1 MQQKEIKYTGITTI
15 PSDYDCPDGDIASMI
30 NLVNENGNLV
40 PVIPPE
46 ILFVLGN
53 NQKVLYIHK
62 TSDYCNYIV
71 CDTNEGINNG
81 KIRYFTENPST
92 QKDII
97 SITNK
102 ELYQINS
109 IGNTLVILTDQGLIY
124 ALYKSGSYVIMGDK
138 AEFPSI
144 SFRLRS
150 TIKSSEIM
158 TSSFPAG
165 GVFSGIS
172 HPILE
177 EEAAKATRD
186 VIFAY
191 INPESA
197 NIKNTNGF
205 QQPFM
210 IRYAYRLYDG
220 SLYMFSAPVKMGP
233 SENAHFLARVA
244 GFNTNNGAV
253 TGINMQITS
262 ISSSL
267 YYEITNYDI
276 LKESL
281 PNWMDI
287 VKSIDIFIT
296 PSLAGV
302 DQENSCHNILP
313 YLYADTSSNERADV
327 KSHTCIGE
335 KDDSGKPIYREYNMS
350 EAWGESISQ
359 QSFISMKIST
369 FLDNE
374 SALPFYH
381 ICSIDINKIAK
392 GENILPIEN
401 GALNGLKNREF
412 MEGDSQQSGTRV
424 AKHAFT
430 YNSRL
435 NLANITMIPTSIPL
449 ESCFQYINGEYDNT
463 SKKAIKKVYRH
474 KGYVFIE
481 SEKQDIMVD
490 IISNIEM
497 NILSSFFFYPDPKA
511 FKIIIER
518 EDNNGIKTYSS
529 TKLTEHKSLNGA
541 YTDSINSFVSNFDTS
556 ILSNISRGIPHYNE
570 IHTSEVNNPFTFPPT
585 GVNTIGSG
593 EILGIRSA
601 TKALSQGQFGQFP
614 LYAFTDEGVWAIE
627 VSSEGKYT
635 AKQPATRD
643 VCNNPESITQI
654 DTAVLFTSERGIML
668 IQGSES
674 VCISEILNKKSFD
687 ISTLKGYEQL
697 AQMAGLTTD
706 HFKHTSFMEYIKG
719 CNMSYDYTNQRII
732 VFNKEYSYAY
742 VFSLQTKTW
751 SMIPSNFINSVNSY
765 PDSYIM
771 AKSNT
776 LVNVSNT
783 GNEYSK
789 GVKGIIITRPLK
801 LDSPDLLKTI
811 TQSIHRGVFEKGHI
825 KSVLYGSRDCINYI
839 PITSSLDHTIRSIHG
854 SPYKYFRFAIIT
866 ELSPGESLSG
876 TSVVYETRQTNKLR

>member
-1 MQQKEIKYTGITTI
+1 
-15 PSDYDCPDGDIASMI
+15 
-30 NLVNENGNLV
+30 
-40 PVIPPE
+40 
-46 ILFVLGN
+46 
-53 NQKVLYIHK
+53 
-62 TSDYCNYIV
+62 
-71 CDTNEGINNG
+71 
-81 KIRYFTENPST
+81 
-92 QKDII
+92 
-97 SITNK
+97 
-102 ELYQINS
+102 
-109 IGNTLVILTDQGLIY
+109 
-124 ALYKSGSYVIMGDK
+124 
-138 AEFPSI
+138 
-144 SFRLRS
+144 
-150 TIKSSEIM
+150 
-158 TSSFPAG
+158 
-165 GVFSGIS
+165 
-172 HPILE
+172 
-177 EEAAKATRD
+177 
-186 VIFAY
+186 
-191 INPESA
+191 
-197 NIKNTNGF
+197 
-205 QQPFM
+205 
-210 IRYAYRLYDG
+210 
-220 SLYMFSAPVKMGP
+220 
-233 SENAHFLARVA
+233 
-244 GFNTNNGAV
+244 
-253 TGINMQITS
+253 
-262 ISSSL
+262 
-267 YYEITNYDI
+267 
-276 LKESL
+276 
-281 PNWMDI
+281 
-287 VKSIDIFIT
+287 
-296 PSLAGV
+296 
-302 DQENSCHNILP
+302 
-313 YLYADTSSNERADV
+313 
-327 KSHTCIGE
+327 
-335 KDDSGKPIYREYNMS
+335 
-350 EAWGESISQ
+350 
-359 QSFISMKIST
+359 MK
-369 FLDNE
+369 
-374 SALPFYH
+374 
-381 ICSIDINKIAK
+381 
-392 GENILPIEN
+392 
-401 GALNGLKNREF
+401 
-412 MEGDSQQSGTRV
+412 
-424 AKHAFT
+424 
-430 YNSRL
+430 
-435 NLANITMIPTSIPL
+435 
-449 ESCFQYINGEYDNT
+449 
-463 SKKAIKKVYRH
+463 
-474 KGYVFIE
+474 
-481 SEKQDIMVD
+481 
-490 IISNIEM
+490 
-497 NILSSFFFYPDPKA
+497 ILSSFFFYPDPKA

-541 YTDSINSFVSNFDTS
+541 YTDSISSFISSFDTS
-556 ILSNISRGIPHYNE
+556 ILSNTSRGIPHYNE

-614 LYAFTDEGVWAIE
+614 LYAFTDEGVWALE